1 MDRITG
7 LAAAAAAAVVLG
19 IGIGV
24 GWILSPG
31 APAPQAQEAKQGA
44 KVVERELVTG
54 TIAPRTVASQVT
66 AEAAAQPRAAQPQS
80 IPPQSFP
87 PPPASPMTPRAEP
100 AAAMMP
106 VPPGRARITAN
117 SRCENPD
124 ALGISRTVAI
134 DTAGGPGFG
143 AEQFKAHDFLE
154 PGEVVLTFDDGPW
167 PGNTPAVLAAL
178 AAQCVKATFFPIGKH
193 ASWHPEILKQVV
205 AKDHTVGSHSW
216 SHANLAKKS
225 LAEAKDEIE
234 YGISAVA
241 VSAGRPLAPFFRFP
255 GLSQTPELT
264 AYLAERNIGI
274 FSTDLDSFD
283 FRTKNPDKVIAAVM
297 TKLDKRGK
305 GIVLLHD
312 FQHSTAVALP
322 ALLLQLKAKGFKIV
336 HLKAK
341 DNLTSLPQYD
351 AAMVKARAGQTTDA
365 RPTASVVRTIQESQ

>member
-1 MDRITG
+1 M
-7 LAAAAAAAVVLG
+7 
-19 IGIGV
+19 
-24 GWILSPG
+24 
-31 APAPQAQEAKQGA
+31 
-44 KVVERELVTG
+44 
-54 TIAPRTVASQVT
+54 
-66 AEAAAQPRAAQPQS
+66 
-80 IPPQSFP
+80 
-87 PPPASPMTPRAEP
+87 
-100 AAAMMP
+100 
-106 VPPGRARITAN
+106 
-117 SRCENPD
+117 
-124 ALGISRTVAI
+124 SRTVAI

-143 AEQFKAHDFLE
+143 AEQFKAYDFLE

-178 AAQCVKATFFPIGKH
+178 ASQCVKATFFPIGKH
-193 ASWHPEILKQVV
+193 AGWHPEILKQVV
-205 AKDHTVGSHSW
+205 AKGHTVGSHSL

-241 VSAGRPLAPFFRFP
+241 VAAGGAQAPFFRFP

-305 GIVLLHD
+305 GMVLLHD
-312 FQHSTAVALP
+312 FQRSTAVALP
-322 ALLLQLKAKGFKIV
+322 ALLQQLKAKGFKIV

-341 DNLTSLPQYD
+341 DSVTTLPQYD
-351 AAMVKARAGQTTDA
+351 AAMVKAQAGQTADA
-365 RPTASVVRTIQESQ
+365 RPTASVVRTIQEPQ

>member
-7 LAAAAAAAVVLG
+7 LAVAAAAAVVLG

-24 GWILSPG
+24 GWILGPS
-31 APAPQAQEAKQGA
+31 APAPQAQEAKQEA
-44 KVVERELVTG
+44 KVVGREMVTG

-87 PPPASPMTPRAEP
+87 PPAAPMTPRAEP
-100 AAAMMP
+100 TAAMMP
-106 VPPGRARITAN
+106 VPPGRAGIAPN

-143 AEQFKAHDFLE
+143 AEQFKAYDFLE

-167 PGNTPAVLAAL
+167 PGNTPAVLSAL

-322 ALLLQLKAKGFKIV
+322 ALLQQLKAKGFKIV
-336 HLKAK
+336 HLRAK

-351 AAMVKARAGQTTDA
+351 AAMVKAQAGQTTDA
-365 RPTASVVRTIQESQ
+365 RSTASVVRTIQEPQ